1 VQNLSFIVDYF
12 FWHTN
17 TFGFHFTNLL
27 LHAGSAV
34 ALFFLLQRIL
44 RSVLKP
50 EWLESSFISNLAFF
64 AALLWAV
71 HPVHSAAVD
80 YISGRADSL
89 AFVFAATW
97 LDSGFLRPRA
107 ASGGHPHHPLPSGR
121 ALRVMRSLFSRDRLH
136 LVSALYSAHLVFRSA
151 NYRAQQD
158 TYARCRCPDLR
169 CISDLATIT
178 SASLWRRPVARLERS
193 GSRRLD
199 VAGAR

>member
-80 YISGRADSL
+80 YAHEIPAQLHLWPGGHDSDYWHSHMRQYL
-89 AFVFAATW
+89 AF
-97 LDSGFLRPRA
+97 
-107 ASGGHPHHPLPSGR
+107 
-121 ALRVMRSLFSRDRLH
+121 
-136 LVSALYSAHLVFRSA
+136 
-151 NYRAQQD
+151 
-158 TYARCRCPDLR
+158 YARHC
-169 CISDLATIT
+169 A
-178 SASLWRRPVARLERS
+178 
-193 GSRRLD
+193 
-199 VAGAR
+199 